1 MKKATDFY
9 EILNAVEFNNPIDER
24 DEFYT
29 DFSGLRKGFNE
40 KKIFKMLNINPN
52 NSECNPLTSPQRI
65 FLSGHR
71 GTGKT
76 TELLKLRNEINK
88 TNCFLTVFCDVSNE
102 ELDINNID
110 FVDVVIF
117 MLEQLVKELKDK
129 EINIKQS
136 DVESFY
142 SWYEQRI
149 VEINDKTDASA
160 TIETEAKVT
169 ASIPLLFSLIT
180 KTKAKLS
187 ASQDTKDTIRRVFTN
202 KFSDFSIKF
211 NEFILNIKE
220 TIKKE
225 KIAQDLLFIVD
236 GFEKIGTLE
245 DRKKILIDN
254 SNKFIEIKSNMIIAL
269 PIELFSEVATL
280 SNFSTPISFPLITL
294 DYKGEE
300 KFKEFIYKRVDE
312 KLFEDEATVK
322 EIIRYGAGSPRE
334 TLKII
339 EEAYIATEE
348 EIIDSTSVKNAKDK
362 ISNEIANYL
371 SAEELEVLKEIEK
384 NEIVSYSSALASLMV
399 KKVILEYGENSTK
412 KINPIILE
420 NETYKKLVELKE

>member
-1 MKKATDFY
+1 MSKANGFY
-9 EILNAVEFNNPIDER
+9 EILNAVEFNNPIDET
-24 DEFYT
+24 DDFFT
-29 DFSGLRKGFNE
+29 DFSNLRIGFSE

-52 NSECNPLTSPQRI
+52 TNECNNLASAQRV

-117 MLEQLVKELKDK
+117 MLEQLVKELDDK
-129 EINIKQS
+129 KISVRKE

-142 SWYEQRI
+142 DWYAQRV
-149 VEINDKTDASA
+149 VEINEKTDASA
-160 TIETEAKVT
+160 SIETEASV
-169 ASIPLLFSLIT
+169 SVGIPSLFKLLT
-180 KTKAKLS
+180 RTKAKLS

-202 KFSDFSIKF
+202 KFSDFSMKF

-220 TIKKE
+220 TLKDQD
-225 KIAQDLLFIVD
+225 IAKDLLFIVD

-254 SNKFIEIKSNMIIAL
+254 ANKFVEIKTNMIIAL
-269 PIELFSEVATL
+269 PIELFSQVATL

-294 DYKGEE
+294 NKDGIN
-300 KFKEFIYKRVDE
+300 KFKEFIYKRVDK
-312 KLFEDEATVK
+312 KLFENEDTVEK
-322 EIIRYGAGSPRE
+322 IIMYGAGSPRE

-339 EEAYIATEE
+339 EEAYIAAEYET
-348 EIIDSTSVKNAKDK
+348 IDTISVNYAKDK
-362 ISNEIANYL
+362 ISNEIASYL
-371 SAEELEVLKEIEK
+371 TKEEIELLKELSDKGSI
-384 NEIVSYSSALASLMV
+384 SYSDTLACLLV
-399 KKVILEYGENSTK
+399 KKVVLEYGDGTTK

-420 NETYKKLVELKE
+420 NEIYKKLVK

>member
-1 MKKATDFY
+1 MKKANNFF
-9 EILNAVEFNNPIDER
+9 EILNAVEFNNPIDETN
-24 DEFYT
+24 EFFT

-40 KKIFKMLNINPN
+40 TKIFKMLNINPN
-52 NSECNPLTSPQRI
+52 TKECNTLTSHQRV

-88 TNCFLTVFCDVSNE
+88 TNCFLTIFCDVSNE
-102 ELDINNID
+102 ELDVNNID

-117 MLEQLVKELKDK
+117 MLEQLVKELNEKN
-129 EINIKQS
+129 INISKK

-142 SWYEQRI
+142 DWYSQRI

-160 TIETEAKVT
+160 TIETEASMSVG
-169 ASIPLLFSLIT
+169 IPALFKLLT

-202 KFSDFSIKF
+202 KFSDFSVKF
-211 NEFILNIKE
+211 NEFILNVKE
-220 TIKKE
+220 TLQKE
-225 KIAQDLLFIVD
+225 KGIKDLLFIID

-254 SNKFIEIKSNMIIAL
+254 SNKFVEIKTNMIIAL
-269 PIELFSEVATL
+269 PIELFSQVATL

-294 DYKGEE
+294 DDKGIE
-300 KFKEFIYKRVDE
+300 KFKEFIYKRID
-312 KLFEDEATVK
+312 KQLFNDNETV
-322 EIIRYGAGSPRE
+322 EQIITYGAGSPRE

-339 EEAYIATEE
+339 EEAYIATEKE
-348 EIIDSTSVKNAKDK
+348 VIDITSVKDAKDK

-371 SAEELEVLKEIEK
+371 TKEEIEVLKELASKGTI
-384 NEIVSYSSALASLMV
+384 SYSDTLAGLMV
-399 KKVILEYGENSTK
+399 KKVVLEYGDGSTK
-412 KINPIILE
+412 QINPIILE
-420 NETYKKLVELKE
+420 NEIYKKLVQ

>member
-1 MKKATDFY
+1 MKKANNFF
-9 EILNAVEFNNPIDER
+9 EILNAVEFNNPIDETN
-24 DEFYT
+24 EFFT

-40 KKIFKMLNINPN
+40 TKIFKILNINP
-52 NSECNPLTSPQRI
+52 STKECNTLTSHQRV

-88 TNCFLTVFCDVSNE
+88 TNCFLTIFCDVSNE
-102 ELDINNID
+102 ELDVNNID

-117 MLEQLVKELKDK
+117 MLEQLVKELNDK
-129 EINIKQS
+129 NINISGK
-136 DVESFY
+136 DIASFY
-142 SWYEQRI
+142 DWYSQRI

-169 ASIPLLFSLIT
+169 IGIPSLFSLLT

-202 KFSDFSIKF
+202 KFSDFSVKF
-211 NEFILNIKE
+211 NEFILNVKE
-220 TIKKE
+220 TLKEEKGIK
-225 KIAQDLLFIVD
+225 DLLFIID

-254 SNKFIEIKSNMIIAL
+254 SNKFVEIKTNMIIAL
-269 PIELFSEVATL
+269 PIELFSQVATL

-294 DYKGEE
+294 DDKGIE
-300 KFKEFIYKRVDE
+300 KFKEFIYKRINKNLFKDNETVE
-312 KLFEDEATVK
+312 K
-322 EIIRYGAGSPRE
+322 IITYGAGSPRE

-339 EEAYIATEE
+339 EEAYIATENE
-348 EIIDSTSVKNAKDK
+348 TIDTKSVEDAKDK

-371 SAEELEVLKEIEK
+371 TKEEIEVLKELASKGTI
-384 NEIVSYSSALASLMV
+384 SYSDTLAGLMV
-399 KKVILEYGENSTK
+399 KKVVLEYGDGSTK
-412 KINPIILE
+412 QINPIILE
-420 NETYKKLVELKE
+420 NEIYKKLVQ

>member
-1 MKKATDFY
+1 MSKANNFY
-9 EILNAVEFNNPIDER
+9 EILNAVEFNNPIDET
-24 DEFYT
+24 DEFFT

-52 NSECNPLTSPQRI
+52 TKECNTLTSPQRV

-88 TNCFLTVFCDVSNE
+88 TNCFLTIFCDVSNE

-117 MLEQLVKELKDK
+117 MLEQLVKELKDEK
-129 EINIKQS
+129 INISKK

-142 SWYEQRI
+142 DWYSQRI
-149 VEINDKTDASA
+149 VEINEKTDASA
-160 TIETEAKVT
+160 TIETEAKIT
-169 ASIPLLFSLIT
+169 IGIPSLFSLLT

-202 KFSDFSIKF
+202 KFSDFSVKF
-211 NEFILNIKE
+211 NEFILNVKE
-220 TIKKE
+220 TLKKE
-225 KIAQDLLFIVD
+225 NTAKDLLFIID

-254 SNKFIEIKSNMIIAL
+254 SNKFVEIKTNMIIAL
-269 PIELFSEVATL
+269 PIELFSQVATL

-294 DYKGEE
+294 DEKGIE
-300 KFKEFIYKRVDE
+300 KFKEFIYKRIDAQ
-312 KLFEDEATVK
+312 LFKDNETV
-322 EIIRYGAGSPRE
+322 ENIIKYGAGSPRE

-339 EEAYIATEE
+339 EEAYIATED
-348 EIIDSTSVKNAKDK
+348 EIIDAKSVEDAKDK

-371 SAEELEVLKEIEK
+371 TKEEIEVLKELDSKGTI
-384 NEIVSYSSALASLMV
+384 SYSDTLAGLMV
-399 KKVILEYGENSTK
+399 KKVVLAYGDGSTK
-412 KINPIILE
+412 QINPIILE
-420 NETYKKLVELKE
+420 NETYKKLVQ

>member
-1 MKKATDFY
+1 MAKANNFY
-9 EILNAVEFNNPIDER
+9 EILNAVEFNNPIDETN
-24 DEFYT
+24 DFFT

-40 KKIFKMLNINPN
+40 NKIFKMLNINPITK
-52 NSECNPLTSPQRI
+52 ECNTLTSPQRV

-117 MLEQLVKELKDK
+117 MLEQLVKVLNDK
-129 EINIKQS
+129 NIKVDS
-136 DVESFY
+136 ADVESFY
-142 SWYEQRI
+142 EWYSQRI
-149 VEINDKTDASA
+149 VEINEKTDASA
-160 TIETEAKVT
+160 TIETEASMSVG
-169 ASIPLLFSLIT
+169 IPSLFKLLT

-187 ASQDTKDTIRRVFTN
+187 ASQDTKDTIRRIFTN

-225 KIAQDLLFIVD
+225 NLAKDLLFIVD

-245 DRKKILIDN
+245 DRRKILIDN
-254 SNKFIEIKSNMIIAL
+254 ANKFVEIKSNMVIAL

-294 DYKGEE
+294 DEKGIE
-300 KFKEFIYKRVDE
+300 KFKKFIYKRVNE
-312 KLFEDEATVK
+312 NLFEDSTTV
-322 EIIRYGAGSPRE
+322 ENIIKYGAGSPRE

-339 EEAYIATEE
+339 EESYIAAEGE
-348 EIIDSTSVKNAKDK
+348 VIDDTSVIDAKNK
-362 ISNEIANYL
+362 ISNEIVNYL
-371 SAEELEVLKEIEK
+371 TAEELEVLKEMKEK
-384 NEIVSYSSALASLMV
+384 SITSYSPALASLMV
-399 KKVILEYGENSTK
+399 KKVVLEYSDGSTK

-420 NETYKKLVELKE
+420 NETYKKLVK